1 MANPSKSSKRWGS
14 RFSFV
19 RTNQFLHPGRWITS
33 FLDQLKQKGGDRN
46 FIDRIKLSYCY
57 PRIDIK
63 VTEGFNHLLKVTLL
77 EFRIANLVISTN
89 KFKFRHHSRFIPKL
103 ERYVYLSLPKMWVRL
118 ISKKYRPLSVS
129 VWTQMNSSHMWTFWT
144 IWRKNVW
151 KKLKKNWLKIKRIR
165 LRNRSSRILILL

>member
-1 MANPSKSSKRWGS
+1 M
-14 RFSFV
+14 RFYIFSLV

-77 EFRIANLVISTN
+77 EFRIANLVIST
-89 KFKFRHHSRFIPKL
+89 KVGYFLTRQF
-103 ERYVYLSLPKMWVRL
+103 LPE
-118 ISKKYRPLSVS
+118 VS
-129 VWTQMNSSHMWTFWT
+129 QDWD
-144 IWRKNVW
+144 
-151 KKLKKNWLKIKRIR
+151 
-165 LRNRSSRILILL
+165 